1 MCAMD
6 IRLSS
11 HISDIIFLPKQN
23 EFLPAGAAAQELLP
37 WSAVRK
43 AGYFQHCILA
53 EEQNSTLMCTKKGVP
68 NGIK

>member
-23 EFLPAGAAAQELLP
+23 EFLPAGAAGQELLP

-53 EEQNSTLMCTKKGVP
+53 EKQNSTLMCTKKGVP